1 MLVRDVA
8 LQYHIQINTLTTT
21 QVAIDFN
28 ALFGKHITA
37 FYGRKDHII
46 DAMWACKPDVESA
59 NINSVRTWLGLH
71 DSTVQSVLRYR
82 ATTTSRRDEY
92 TCEWFQR
99 TLLDFTRGDGEIL
112 AITGPSGCGKSFLF
126 SWITERLQRQLG
138 KKTHE
143 ILSVTIGM
151 WHSYIF
157 PL

>member
-1 MLVRDVA
+1 MLVRDVT
-8 LQYHIQINTLTTT
+8 LYYHIEINTLTTT

-28 ALFGKHITA
+28 SLFGKHIVA

-46 DAMWACKPDVESA
+46 DAMWACKVNVDSV
-59 NINSVRTWLGLH
+59 NINSVRTWLGVG
-71 DSTVQSVLRYR
+71 DSTVRAVLSHR
-82 ATTTSRRDEY
+82 AAARSRRDEH

-126 SWITERLQRQLG
+126 SWIFERLQRQLG

-143 ILSVTIGM
+143 TISLTIGM
-151 WHSYIF
+151 RCSHSMED
-157 PL
+157 